1 MKRLRSGT
9 KKQRSPSAKP
19 DVDQQ
24 AAPLALAQQ
33 GDEKTDKKKVRGA
46 ISQSEAAETSESE
59 LSAFL
64 RCEVL
69 PEANLE
75 TYAVASHF
83 MRESIRSVASTNSPR
98 AAGLPRARSWLS
110 VGGCAVFLRFAGEHV
125 RASPP
130 AWAYSMQQLQRYG
143 AL

>member
-33 GDEKTDKKKVRGA
+33 GDEKTDNKKVRGA

-64 RCEVL
+64 RCEGL
-69 PEANLE
+69 HEANLE
-75 TYAVASHF
+75 ICAVASHF
-83 MRESIRSVASTNSPR
+83 MRESILSVASASSPR

-110 VGGCAVFLRFAGEHV
+110 AWGLRRFSSLCGGACACYAAGVGEEHAAVAHV
-125 RASPP
+125 R
-130 AWAYSMQQLQRYG
+130 
-143 AL
+143 